1 LHGVVGAQSGVGIEE
16 ASEIVAVMDI
26 VLTARDEVGV
36 MVISDGGKTRLA
48 VVAGVAPS
56 GLGVAAGI
64 VLVSRKA

>member
-1 LHGVVGAQSGVGIEE
+1 MGKLILHGVVGAQSGVGIEE

-56 GLGVAAGI
+56 GLGRGGGD
-64 VLVSRKA
+64 LS